1 MLFEMLLQG
10 AVMVLKNMPLHEV
23 EQQNRNGSFS
33 SQENKP
39 PIAK

>member
-1 MLFEMLLQG
+1 MLFQLLLQR
-10 AVMVLKNMPLHEV
+10 AAMFLKNMPLHEV

-33 SQENKP
+33 SQENKA